1 MRLLLLLYQ
10 RYACHSWPLLGLLL
24 LAQLA
29 ATGSPLVFG
38 KLITILG
45 DPAAPTIWIWGAIGL
60 ACALDVLHIGCQY
73 GFNRAVIRQTA
84 SMARC
89 MKNEALRRFFL
100 LPTEKQESNPVGE
113 WERRISMDTHVVA
126 QSTCSALGEIAS
138 TLIAFCL
145 VSLVLVFQQ
154 PIFLVLMTVLALSF
168 LSIYQSNR
176 LRLINSARKARTTN
190 YEEGTT
196 LIDLIALTPIIRL
209 FRVGRN
215 LHERFSR
222 VTQRMEEHATEAEQ
236 SANIY
241 TSQIR
246 GVMVLGTSACLI
258 LSVIL
263 YLMGTMEAGAIVAYT
278 MLVGQIAGQ
287 MGQLVFVVPTLARGA
302 ESAQSLE
309 LAFRLI
315 SSPDADAA
323 LDSEPT
329 QTPAPE
335 ASSPL
340 IQLHNVSFAY
350 DGGHCILDHLDWEIH
365 PGEYHSVLGSNGEG
379 KSTLIRLIL
388 GSLQSKG
395 GTLLRH
401 FTRPGYVPQLTAIF
415 HGSLRDNI
423 TLCNQTIPDSSLH
436 ELIHLCHLAPLVS
449 RLGGLDRPIS
459 REQLSGGEIQRIGIA
474 RALAIH
480 PDLIVVDE
488 ITNNLDIV
496 NKAIIFS
503 ALRAIKGQCTIISIS
518 HDMDALADS
527 DFCWLLHHGRLHAIP
542 GDTTE
547 QKRAHAIHLIETQH
561 HANSAQ

>member
-1 MRLLLLLYQ
+1 MLLII
-10 RYACHSWPLLGLLL
+10 G
-24 LAQLA
+24 QLA
-29 ATGSPLVFG
+29 ATGSPLIFG
-38 KLITILG
+38 RLISMLSDT
-45 DPAAPTIWIWGAIGL
+45 AASTVWIWGAIGL
-60 ACALDVLHIGCQY
+60 VCTLDGLHIGCQY
-73 GFNRAVIRQTA
+73 SFNHAIIRETA
-84 SMARC
+84 AMARR
-89 MKNEALRRFFL
+89 MKNETLRRFL
-100 LPTEKQESNPVGE
+100 HLRTEQQEASSAGE

-138 TLIAFCL
+138 TFIAFCL

-215 LHERFSR
+215 LQERFAQ
-222 VTQRMEEHATEAEQ
+222 VTQRMEEHSAEAEQ
-236 SANIY
+236 RANAY

-258 LSVIL
+258 LSVTL
-263 YLMGTMEAGAIVAYT
+263 YLLGTMEAGAIVAYT

-287 MGQLVFVVPTLARGA
+287 MGQLVFVVPTLTRGA

-350 DGGHCILDHLDWEIH
+350 DRGHCILDHLDWEIH

-547 QKRAHAIHLIETQH
+547 SKRAHAIHLIETQH